1 MGFAHTDRGPNLEPK
16 QHDRSIKKSVM
27 NVTEPANL
35 KKGREREENT
45 ADLRRNPPDPLYTKG
60 AISSC
65 HNKCKLGK
73 AQAPPASA
81 ANDSFNYGA

>member
-1 MGFAHTDRGPNLEPK
+1 
-16 QHDRSIKKSVM
+16 M

-35 KKGREREENT
+35 EKEGERERRKYCRLAET
-45 ADLRRNPPDPLYTKG
+45 PSTYPLYTKG

-73 AQAPPASA
+73 AHKPACLFS
-81 ANDSFNYGA
+81 